1 MYNKKLKII
10 RNKVDKLDFKLLNLI
25 KERTNLVKEVIKIKK
40 YKKQIVDR
48 KRIKKVLSNIR
59 RNSIKKRIDPKV
71 TKRIWSSMIKTYI
84 EYEKRNFKK

>member
-48 KRIKKVLSNIR
+48 KRIKKVLTNIR
-59 RNSIKKRIDPKV
+59 KNSIKKRIDPKI

>member
-1 MYNKKLKII
+1 MYHKKLKII
-10 RNKVDKLDFKLLNLI
+10 RNKLDKLDFKLLNLI
-25 KERTNLVKEVIKIKK
+25 KKRTNLVKEVIKIKK

>member
-1 MYNKKLKII
+1 MYHKKLKII

-25 KERTNLVKEVIKIKK
+25 KKRTNLVKEVIKIKK
-40 YKKQIVDR
+40 HKKQIVDR

-59 RNSIKKRIDPKV
+59 KNSIKKRIDPKI